1 VSDTLPISDS
11 APAGFGAA
19 FASADAVNTYS
30 TLLVP
35 RMFAPWAELLLDR
48 VRPAPGERLCDVACG
63 PGTVTR
69 AAARRV
75 APSGSVLGCDIS
87 EAMLDT
93 ARATPVEPGTAAI
106 EYRLSPAAPLA
117 VESSSVAVVTCQQ
130 GLQFFPEAGDA
141 LAEMHRVLVTGGRLG
156 IACWRRI
163 EDNPVYHAFEQAL
176 AAVFGAERA
185 AGIRK
190 PFSGPAPD
198 DLSELLASAGFVDVD
213 ITEEARDLVFEDGI
227 DMALG
232 ALLTTPAAADLGG
245 LDAAGRE
252 AFHAAGVRALTP
264 LLDAAGAVRAPMRS
278 LMATARR

>member
-1 VSDTLPISDS
+1 VSDAT
-11 APAGFGAA
+11 PAGFGTA
-19 FASADAVNTYS
+19 FASPDAVSRYAS
-30 TLLVP
+30 LLVP
-35 RMFAPWAELLLDR
+35 RLFAPWAELLLDN
-48 VRPAPGERLCDVACG
+48 VRPAPGERVCDVACG

-75 APSGSVLGCDIS
+75 GPSGSVVGCDIS

-93 ARATPVEPGTAAI
+93 ARATPDEPGAAAI
-106 EYRLSPAAPLA
+106 EYRLSPAAPLTL
-117 VESSSVAVVTCQQ
+117 ESSSVAVVTCQQ
-130 GLQFFPEAGDA
+130 GLQFFPDSAAA
-141 LAEMHRVLVTGGRLG
+141 LAEMHRVLAGGGRVG

-163 EDNPVYHAFEQAL
+163 ESNPIYHAFEQAL
-176 AAVFGAERA
+176 AAVFGAEHA

-198 DLSELLASAGFVDVD
+198 DLAELLASAGFVDVD

-232 ALLTTPAAADLGG
+232 AVLATPAGADLAG

-252 AFHAAGVRALTP
+252 SFHAAGVRALTP
-264 LLDAAGAVRAPMRS
+264 LLDSAGAVRAPMRS
-278 LMATARR
+278 LIATARR